1 MYSKDYLIPK
11 KNNIE
16 KTINVI
22 DLMNKAKIAQ
32 KKEKRQTILVA
43 AIAAS
48 ALAISGFVISL

>member
-1 MYSKDYLIPK
+1 MYSRDYLIHK
-11 KNNIE
+11 KHSE
-16 KTINVI
+16 KKSINVV

-32 KKEKRQTILVA
+32 KKERRQTILVA